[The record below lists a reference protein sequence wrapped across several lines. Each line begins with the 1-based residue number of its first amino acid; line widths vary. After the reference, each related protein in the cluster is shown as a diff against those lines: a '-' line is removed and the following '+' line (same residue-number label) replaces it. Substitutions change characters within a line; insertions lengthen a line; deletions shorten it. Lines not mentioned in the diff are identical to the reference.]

1 MTPTSAAAPPG
12 DAAAASS
19 QRPEGRFAR
28 RAWGLVSP
36 YFASERRWQAIG
48 LLTAVVALNL
58 VTVYVDVLLNDF
70 QRDFFNAMENR
81 DQAEFFR
88 QLWRFAGLATAFIL
102 VAVYK
107 FYLTQLFELRWRTW
121 LTERYVDG
129 WLSQR
134 AYYRLELGGTRT
146 DNPDQRI
153 AEDIRMFTEYTT
165 SLSMGLLNS
174 VVTLVSFIAILWAV
188 SGPLTFALFGTP
200 LTIPGYMVWVALLY
214 AIAGSVLSHL
224 IGRRLIP
231 LNFAQQRFEA
241 DFRYGLV
248 RVREHAES
256 IALYRGERPEGA
268 GLLAR
273 FGHVVS
279 NYWALVR
286 AQKRL
291 IWAQSFYGQLAVIF
305 PFVVAAPR
313 FFGGALKLGDVMQI
327 ANAFG
332 QVQGSLSWFVSAYA
346 SLATWKATTD
356 RLLTFDDALAGL
368 RATEGALLHAAP
380 GAAPALNGVR
390 LATPGGAPIVAHADL
405 AVAPGERL
413 LLTGPSGS
421 GKSTLFRALAGI
433 WPYGSGRIEQP
444 TGGVLFLPQKPYL
457 PIGTLRA
464 TVSYPA
470 AADAFDDVRIARAL
484 RDARLP
490 QLAGRLDEEAAW
502 DRRLSPGE
510 QQRLAFARALL
521 NEPRWLFLDEETAA
535 LDEATGTALYALLLE
550 RLPAAAVVSIAHDAS
565 VAVFHRRRVHLT
577 PAEGGSTL
585 ADAPIPPGR
594 PGPPVAVE
602 PPGPPVAVEPPR
614 APPPQPR
621 P

>member
-1 MTPTSAAAPPG
+1 MSAPSPTAGIAPADG
-12 DAAAASS
+12 SS
-19 QRPEGRFAR
+19 LGQRPAGRFAG
-28 RAWGLVSP
+28 RAWGLVKP

-48 LLTAVVALNL
+48 LLAAVVALNL
-58 VTVYVDVLLNDF
+58 VTVWVDVLINDF
-70 QRDFFNAMENR
+70 QRDFFNALENR
-81 DQAEFFR
+81 DQAEFTR
-88 QLWRFAGLATAFIL
+88 QLWRFTALATAFIL

-129 WLSQR
+129 WLSRR
-134 AYYRLELGGTRT
+134 AYYRLELAGAAT

-153 AEDIRMFTEYTT
+153 AEDIRMFTEYTV

-174 VVTLVSFIAILWAV
+174 LVTLGSFVAILWVV
-188 SGPLTFALFGTP
+188 SGPLTVALGGTEV
-200 LTIPGYMVWVALLY
+200 TIPGYMVWVALLY
-214 AIAGSVLSHL
+214 AIAGSWISHA
-224 IGRRLIP
+224 IGRPLVR

-256 IALYRGERPEGA
+256 IALYRGEPPERA
-268 GLLAR
+268 GLVRR

-313 FFGGALKLGDVMQI
+313 YFGGPLKLGELMQI
-327 ANAFG
+327 SNAFG
-332 QVQGSLSWFVSAYA
+332 QVQGALSWFVSAYA
-346 SLATWKATTD
+346 ELATWKATTD
-356 RLLTFDDALAGL
+356 RLLTFDDALAEL
-368 RATEGALLHAAP
+368 RGSEDRLLHAVT
-380 GAAPALNGVR
+380 GRAPALREVE
-390 LATPGGAPIVAHADL
+390 LDTPRGTPIVARASL
-405 AVAPGERL
+405 EVAPGDRL
-413 LLTGPSGS
+413 LVTGPSGS

-433 WPYGSGRIEQP
+433 WPYGSGRVEQP
-444 TGGVLFLPQKPYL
+444 DGGVLFLPQKPYL

-470 AADAFDDVRIARAL
+470 APDAFDDARIARAL
-484 RDARLP
+484 RDCRLP
-490 QLAGRLDEEAAW
+490 QLADRLDEDAAW

-521 NEPRWLFLDEETAA
+521 NAPRWLFLDEATAA

-550 RLPAAAVVSIAHDAS
+550 RLPDAAIVSIAHDAS
-565 VAVFHRRRVHLT
+565 VAAFHRRRVHLT
-577 PAEGGSTL
+577 PAEGGARL
-585 ADAPIPPGR
+585 
-594 PGPPVAVE
+594 VE
-602 PPGPPVAVEPPR
+602 ARIGAG
-614 APPPQPR
+614 
-621 P
+621 

>member
-1 MTPTSAAAPPG
+1 MSATSPAAGGAPE
-12 DAAAASS
+12 DAVAPA
-19 QRPEGRFAR
+19 QKPEGRFAR
-28 RAWGLVSP
+28 RAWGLVKP

-48 LLTAVVALNL
+48 LLAAVVALNL
-58 VTVYVDVLLNDF
+58 VTVYVDVLINAF
-70 QRDFFNAMENR
+70 QRDFFNALENK
-81 DQAEFFR
+81 DYAEFTR
-88 QLWRFAGLATAFIL
+88 QLWRFTGLAFAFIL

-129 WLSQR
+129 WLSHR
-134 AYYRLELGGTRT
+134 AYYRLELGGTAT

-153 AEDIRMFTEYTT
+153 AEDIRMFTEYTV

-174 VVTLVSFIAILWAV
+174 LVTLGSFVAILWVV
-188 SGPLTFALFGTP
+188 SGPLTLALFGTEV
-200 LTIPGYMVWVALLY
+200 TIPGYMVWVALLY
-214 AIAGSVLSHL
+214 ALVGSWISYA
-224 IGRRLIP
+224 IGRPLIR

-241 DFRYGLV
+241 DFRYGLI

-256 IALYRGERPEGA
+256 IALYHGEPPERA
-268 GLLAR
+268 GLVQR
-273 FGHVVS
+273 FGRVVA

-313 FFGGALKLGDVMQI
+313 YFNGPLKLGDVMQI
-327 ANAFG
+327 SNAFG

-346 SLATWKATTD
+346 ELATWKATTD
-356 RLLTFDDALAGL
+356 RLLTFDDALAEL
-368 RATEGALLHAAP
+368 RGAQGRLLHAVP
-380 GAAPALNGVR
+380 GDAPALREVA
-390 LATPGGAPIVAHADL
+390 LETPRGAPIVARASL
-405 AVAPGERL
+405 GIAPGERL
-413 LLTGPSGS
+413 LVTGPSGS

-433 WPYGSGRIEQP
+433 WPYGSGRVEQP
-444 TGGVLFLPQKPYL
+444 DGGVLFLPQRPYL

-470 AADAFDDVRIARAL
+470 APDAFDDATIARAL
-484 RDARLP
+484 RDCRLP
-490 QLAGRLDEEAAW
+490 QLADRLDEEAAW

-521 NEPRWLFLDEETAA
+521 NAPRWLFLDEATAA

-550 RLPAAAVVSIAHDAS
+550 RLPDAAVVSIAHDAS
-565 VAVFHRRRVHLT
+565 VAAFHRRRVHLT
-577 PAEGGSTL
+577 PAEGGARL
-585 ADAPIPPGR
+585 AEAPVG
-594 PGPPVAVE
+594 G
-602 PPGPPVAVEPPR
+602 G
-614 APPPQPR
+614 
-621 P
+621 

>member
-1 MTPTSAAAPPG
+1 MSATSPMAGGKLDDAVAP
-12 DAAAASS
+12 A
-19 QRPEGRFAR
+19 QKPEGRFAR
-28 RAWGLVSP
+28 RAWGLVKP

-48 LLTAVVALNL
+48 LLAAVVALNL
-58 VTVYVDVLLNDF
+58 VTVYVDVLINAF
-70 QRDFFNAMENR
+70 QRDFFNALETK
-81 DQAEFFR
+81 DYAEFTR
-88 QLWRFAGLATAFIL
+88 QLWRFTGLAFAFIL

-129 WLSQR
+129 WLSHR
-134 AYYRLELGGTRT
+134 AYYRLELGGTAT

-153 AEDIRMFTEYTT
+153 AEDIRMFTEYTV

-174 VVTLVSFIAILWAV
+174 LVTLGSFVAILWVV
-188 SGPLTFALFGTP
+188 SGPLTVALFGTE

-214 AIAGSVLSHL
+214 ALVGSWISYAIGRPL
-224 IGRRLIP
+224 IG

-256 IALYRGERPEGA
+256 IALYRGEPPERA
-268 GLLAR
+268 GLVQR
-273 FGHVVS
+273 FGRVVA

-313 FFGGALKLGDVMQI
+313 YFNGPLKLGDVMQI
-327 ANAFG
+327 SNAFG

-346 SLATWKATTD
+346 QLATWKATTD
-356 RLLTFDDALAGL
+356 RLLTFDDALAAL
-368 RATEGALLHAAP
+368 RGSEGRLLHAVP
-380 GAAPALNGVR
+380 GTAPALREVA
-390 LATPGGAPIVAHADL
+390 LETPRGTPIVARASL
-405 AVAPGERL
+405 EVAPGERL
-413 LLTGPSGS
+413 LVTGPSGS

-433 WPYGSGRIEQP
+433 WPYGSGRVEQP
-444 TGGVLFLPQKPYL
+444 GGGVLFLPQRPYL

-470 AADAFDDVRIARAL
+470 APDAFDDATIARAL
-484 RDARLP
+484 RDCRLP
-490 QLAGRLDEEAAW
+490 QLADRLDEEAAW

-521 NEPRWLFLDEETAA
+521 NAPRWLFLDEATAA

-550 RLPAAAVVSIAHDAS
+550 RLPDAAVVSIAHDAS
-565 VAVFHRRRVHLT
+565 VAAFHRRRVHLT
-577 PAEGGSTL
+577 PAEGGARL
-585 ADAPIPPGR
+585 AEAPIG
-594 PGPPVAVE
+594 G
-602 PPGPPVAVEPPR
+602 G
-614 APPPQPR
+614 
-621 P
+621 